1 RRDVDAALSYFA
13 DDASVSVRNTLYSGK
28 DEIRKYLDG
37 PISRSRF
44 VVVSDR
50 RVSGSHVTWTERSG
64 NQNAAQPQ
72 AQGPNT
78 PASGGGVNANAAV
91 NVEAMVQEGKIRSL
105 TYLVGNQ
112 LSRVDPSLEGRAQL
126 PASVGLAAV
135 LAVVLGVVLFASVGL
150 RRGSSGASTLRGRLM
165 QDLKG
170 WTAARQSL

>member
-1 RRDVDAALSYFA
+1 MLRIWLAMGVGVVFLMGSGVVATLARAQANGDAAAVITAYEMARNRRDVDAALSYFA

-64 NQNAAQPQ
+64 NQNATQPQ

-105 TYLVGNQ
+105 TYLV
-112 LSRVDPSLEGRAQL
+112 
-126 PASVGLAAV
+126 
-135 LAVVLGVVLFASVGL
+135 
-150 RRGSSGASTLRGRLM
+150 
-165 QDLKG
+165 
-170 WTAARQSL
+170 